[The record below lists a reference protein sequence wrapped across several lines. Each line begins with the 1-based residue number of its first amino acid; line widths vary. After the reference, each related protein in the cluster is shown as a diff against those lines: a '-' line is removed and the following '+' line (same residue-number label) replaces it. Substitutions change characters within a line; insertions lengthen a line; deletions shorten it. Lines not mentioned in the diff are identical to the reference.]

1 MDGDEF
7 IDSEKF
13 QENYIEDDNIILHN
27 GKVIVY
33 NNDTQDTQEIQ
44 EEKLELENDQFEID
58 YSKLYRSLQKN
69 IKNNCLD
76 LLTVKSDFE
85 IYCNFVKFIDDFYK

>member
-1 MDGDEF
+1 MDNDEF

-13 QENYIEDDNIILHN
+13 QENNYIEDDNIVLHN
-27 GKVIVY
+27 GKVLTY
-33 NNDTQDTQEIQ
+33 NNEFSEISETQEQ
-44 EEKLELENDQFEID
+44 KELEID

>member
-1 MDGDEF
+1 MDNDEF

-13 QENYIEDDNIILHN
+13 QENYIEDDNIVLHN

-33 NNDTQDTQEIQ
+33 NNESQDTQ
-44 EEKLELENDQFEID
+44 EEKLENDQLEID